1 MCHCAALR
9 GKDGMMTDRYVLDKS
24 VRTNDAVRASYNE
37 LTAKTFGFTFEEWY
51 RQGFWT
57 DKNVPYAL
65 RDGTKVISNVS
76 VNPMD
81 ILWNGEM
88 RRYVQLGTVM
98 TDPEY
103 RGRGLARI
111 LISEILKDWRDRCDA
126 MFLFANDSVLDFYPR
141 FGFIRE
147 STYQFRRPVIPNPGG
162 MRRLNMECGADRELL
177 RSCYLKSNPF
187 SQLTVVNNFELL
199 MFYSISFMKN
209 CIFYLKKFDAVI
221 IAEYEDTVMACY
233 DIFCDPHQELDAI
246 LSASAKEDTAFA
258 DLGFSP
264 VSVGTC
270 VPTEE
275 KGDTLFLLKGKENIW
290 KGRQLTFPH
299 LFHT

>member
-1 MCHCAALR
+1 M
-9 GKDGMMTDRYVLDKS
+9 
-24 VRTNDAVRASYNE
+24 
-37 LTAKTFGFTFEEWY
+37 
-51 RQGFWT
+51 
-57 DKNVPYAL
+57 
-65 RDGTKVISNVS
+65 
-76 VNPMD
+76 
-81 ILWNGEM
+81 
-88 RRYVQLGTVM
+88 
-98 TDPEY
+98 
-103 RGRGLARI
+103 
-111 LISEILKDWRDRCDA
+111 
-126 MFLFANDSVLDFYPR
+126 
-141 FGFIRE
+141 
-147 STYQFRRPVIPNPGG
+147 IPNPGG
-162 MRRLNMECGADRELL
+162 MRKLDMECGADRELL

-221 IAEYEDTVMACY
+221 IAEYEDTVMTCY

-258 DLGFSP
+258 DLGFLP
-264 VSVGTC
+264 VSRGTC

>member
-1 MCHCAALR
+1 
-9 GKDGMMTDRYVLDKS
+9 
-24 VRTNDAVRASYNE
+24 
-37 LTAKTFGFTFEEWY
+37 
-51 RQGFWT
+51 
-57 DKNVPYAL
+57 
-65 RDGTKVISNVS
+65 
-76 VNPMD
+76 
-81 ILWNGEM
+81 
-88 RRYVQLGTVM
+88 M

-162 MRRLNMECGADRELL
+162 MRKLDMECSADRELL

-221 IAEYEDTVMACY
+221 IAEYEDTVMTCY

-246 LSASAKEDTAFA
+246 LSAAAKEDTAFA

-264 VSVGTC
+264 VSGDTC
-270 VPTEE
+270 VPSEE